1 MGVPGRPPGAA
12 FGLDERTVA
21 SWQQRAG
28 AHCQRVHTHLVQ
40 AGQVDLQHVQADEI
54 YVKISTP
61 PRAQGPEDMAQNA
74 SAALGPPAEGQG
86 RVWQAMAM
94 AVPARLWLGG
104 VISARRDK
112 QLTWRA
118 SPAHPRLRTQHDA
131 LGLCGRLEQLCG
143 GDHPCLQ

>member
-1 MGVPGRPPGAA
+1 MRS
-12 FGLDERTVA
+12 T
-21 SWQQRAG
+21 
-28 AHCQRVHTHLVQ
+28 RV
-40 AGQVDLQHVQADEI
+40 
-54 YVKISTP
+54 ISTP

-74 SAALGPPAEGQG
+74 SAALGPPAEGRG